1 MHLSAE
7 KVLKIKPS
15 SRLENRLR
23 GERGTFTNFPG
34 GHLRFTL
41 RPLRIPKL
49 QPRNGDGYARFERLL
64 RRQRD
69 SSANEVIIASLGK
82 RAIVACRAQATA
94 ERSQAT
100 SP

>member
-1 MHLSAE
+1 VPPA
-7 KVLKIKPS
+7 IQ
-15 SRLENRLR
+15 
-23 GERGTFTNFPG
+23 
-34 GHLRFTL
+34 FTL
-41 RPLRIPKL
+41 ASDAACVFFACIHAHEAYSA
-49 QPRNGDGYARFERLL
+49 RNGDGYARFERLL